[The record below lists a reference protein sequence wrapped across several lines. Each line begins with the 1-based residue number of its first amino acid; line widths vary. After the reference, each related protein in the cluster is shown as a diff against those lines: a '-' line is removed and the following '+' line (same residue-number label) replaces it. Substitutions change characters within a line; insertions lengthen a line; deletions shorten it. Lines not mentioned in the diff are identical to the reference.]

1 MTGGTGDAMIDLRN
15 TKEKEGDKMYYRVN
29 VAELK
34 KAMIDSGFSKVKAL
48 SQATGIDRNTLGKIL
63 NEKAIPS
70 SRAMYALVSTL
81 NLSYEKAGE
90 IFFSRNLRV
99 A

>member
-1 MTGGTGDAMIDLRN
+1 MIDLRN

-34 KAMIDSGFSKVKAL
+34 KAMIDSGFNKVKDL
-48 SQATGIDRNTLGKIL
+48 SQATGVDRNTLGKIL

-70 SRAMYALVSTL
+70 SRTMYALVSAL

-90 IFFSRNLRV
+90 IFFSHNLRV

>member
-1 MTGGTGDAMIDLRN
+1 
-15 TKEKEGDKMYYRVN
+15 MYYRVN

-34 KAMIDSGFSKVKAL
+34 KAMIDSGFSKVKDL

-81 NLSYEKAGE
+81 NLSYYVL
-90 IFFSRNLRV
+90 RNIGRAINYKKLIDPTERKV
-99 A
+99 ITEC